1 MRQVVDVLGALSRA
15 LVDRPEAVR
24 VRERVVSGE
33 MVIELDV
40 DPEDRGRVIGRRGET
55 IQSMRVL
62 AAALLRTQG
71 KRVRIEVA
79 E

>member
-15 LVDRPEAVR
+15 LVDRPEVVR

-33 MVIELDV
+33 TVIELDV
-40 DPEDRGRVIGRRGET
+40 APEDRGRVIGRRGET

-62 AAALLRTQG
+62 AAALLRTHG

>member
-15 LVDRPEAVR
+15 LVDQPEVVR

-33 MVIELDV
+33 TVIELDV
-40 DPEDRGRVIGRRGET
+40 APEDRGRVIGRRGET

-62 AAALLRTQG
+62 AAALLRTRG